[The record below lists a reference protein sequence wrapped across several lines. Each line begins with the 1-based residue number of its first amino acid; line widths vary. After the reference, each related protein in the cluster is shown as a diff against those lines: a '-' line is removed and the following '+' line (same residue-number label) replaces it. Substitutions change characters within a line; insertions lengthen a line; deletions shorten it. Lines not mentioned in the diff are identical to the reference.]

1 MSTQF
6 EEEHVHLFIFRI
18 KLSAQKKKK
27 SLWAGI
33 WWNKDV
39 PINQWGVEVVLN
51 KEKDGNL
58 IPMSLGPWDGR
69 RSWLYLGKEHFWLN
83 SEKKCMATGLAM
95 YYYDQ
100 VKKKNQNPKARIFFG
115 KKWGNMR
122 LWAQMCLCL
131 WKETLEGCKRGGSVG
146 TDRRVGSSYVAERF
160 VFFLYTFLLWFCFLH

>member
-1 MSTQF
+1 MF
-6 EEEHVHLFIFRI
+6 
-18 KLSAQKKKK
+18 LSLSSELNLVLKKK

-33 WWNKDV
+33 WRNKDV

-69 RSWLYLGKEHFWLN
+69 SSWLYLGKEHFWLN

-100 VKKKNQNPKARIFFG
+100 VKKKIKIQKQEFFLVRSGETWDCGLKCACVCG
-115 KKWGNMR
+115 KKHWRDARGEGVLEQMGG
-122 LWAQMCLCL
+122 WAAVMSLRGLCFS
-131 WKETLEGCKRGGSVG
+131 CIH
-146 TDRRVGSSYVAERF
+146 
-160 VFFLYTFLLWFCFLH
+160 FLLWFYFLH